1 MKALK
6 AKARPGPE
14 APPESVPSPAARLTE
29 PPVPERREYDFRFEI
44 PFAAFLLTVTLAICA
59 VVGWEQVE
67 QLLAFVEQGNTISA
81 LGHGLFMAIIAML
94 IYGNLVYQL
103 TRLGYLKRR
112 ARHRPVGRDELERAY
127 LGEARPLAVLVP
139 SYKEEPEV
147 VRRTLL
153 SAALQDYP
161 QRRVVLLIDDPA
173 NPGNDA
179 DTKAL
184 QTMEELPRTLQRM
197 FDDAAAPLE
206 RERDAY
212 LARRHLG
219 FDPKSEAAHLARLYD
234 QAAQW
239 LARQLPGAS
248 AKDAGERL
256 LSETVL
262 VPLVREHRKRA
273 NELRR
278 LARKGALGKARV
290 EREFNR
296 LASLFRVAFSTFQR
310 KRYVNLSHEPNKAMN
325 LNSYMGLMGRAFRE
339 EPEDDGLH
347 LRSCH
352 PNAASHVF
360 ADAEYVITLDA
371 DSLLLPDYALRLT
384 HHMELPG
391 NERLAVVQTPY
402 SSIPAAAGSL
412 EYIAGATTDIQY
424 IIHQGFTAFGGTYWV
439 GANALLRKRALH
451 DIAESDIER
460 GFPIMR
466 YIQDRTVIEDTESS
480 IDLVA
485 KGWQLHNYPDRLAYS
500 ATPPDFGSLLIQ
512 RRRWANG
519 GLIILPKL
527 LRHLV
532 RGPNRLRKLTE
543 GFFRVHYL
551 FSIAAVNVG
560 LLILFAFPF
569 EESLR
574 SYWLP
579 LSALPYFYLY
589 ARDLAHI
596 GYRYSD
602 VFRVYALN
610 LMLIPVNL
618 GGVLKSL
625 QQAMNRQKIPF
636 GRTPKVEGRTAA
648 PALYVGAEFA
658 LLAWWLIGATG
669 DFLDGYYAHVAFAL
683 VNAAFLAYAM
693 SRYMGF
699 RVGWSDLRSDL
710 SLRFPRLAVPVL
722 GNA

>member
-1 MKALK
+1 
-6 AKARPGPE
+6 
-14 APPESVPSPAARLTE
+14 
-29 PPVPERREYDFRFEI
+29 
-44 PFAAFLLTVTLAICA
+44 
-59 VVGWEQVE
+59 VVGWEQVT
-67 QLLAFVEQGNTISA
+67 QLRAFLDSGRLMA
-81 LGHGLFMAIIAML
+81 AAGHGVFMAIVAML

-103 TRLGYLKRR
+103 TRLGYLRRR
-112 ARHRPVGRDELERAY
+112 ARHQPAGREELERVY
-127 LGEARPLAVLVP
+127 LDGARSLAVLVP

-161 QRRVVLLIDDPA
+161 ERRVVLLIDDPA
-173 NPGNDA
+173 NPRSEADA
-179 DTKAL
+179 SAL
-184 QTMEELPRTLQRM
+184 KTMEELPRTLQRL
-197 FDDAAAPLE
+197 FDDASVPLE

-219 FDPKSEAAHLARLYD
+219 FDAPLEAAHLARLYGG
-234 QAAQW
+234 AAQW
-239 LARQLPGAS
+239 LSQQLQQAGSTAP
-248 AKDAGERL
+248 GERL
-256 LSETVL
+256 VGDTIFL
-262 VPLVREHRKRA
+262 PLIRQHWQRA

-278 LARKGALGKARV
+278 LARKGALGRARV
-290 EREFNR
+290 DREFNR
-296 LASLFRVAFSTFQR
+296 LATLFRVEFSSFQR

-325 LNSYMGLMGRAFRE
+325 LNSYIGLMGRAFRE
-339 EPEDDGLH
+339 EDRADGVHLLPSHLH
-347 LRSCH
+347 GA
-352 PNAASHVF
+352 NHVLPD
-360 ADAEYVITLDA
+360 ADYLITLDA
-371 DSLLLPDYALRLT
+371 DSILLPDYALRLI
-384 HHMELPG
+384 HHLELAG

-412 EYIAGATTDIQY
+412 EHIAGATTDIQY

-451 DIAESDIER
+451 DIAERDTER

-480 IDLVA
+480 IDLVS

-527 LRHLV
+527 LRHLLS
-532 RGPNRLRKLTE
+532 GPNRLQKLGE
-543 GFFRVHYL
+543 GFFRFHYL
-551 FSIAAVNVG
+551 LSIAAVNVG
-560 LLILFAFPF
+560 LMVLFAFPF

-574 SYWLP
+574 SLWLP

-602 VFRVYALN
+602 VLRVYALN

-625 QQAMNRQKIPF
+625 QQAISRQKIPF
-636 GRTPKVEGRTAA
+636 GRTPKVGDRTAT
-648 PALYVGAEFA
+648 PALYVAAEFA
-658 LLAWWLIGATG
+658 MLAWWLVGATG
-669 DFLDGYYAHVAFAL
+669 DYLDGYYAHVAFAL
-683 VNAAFLAYAM
+683 VNAGFLAYAI

-699 RVGWSDLRSDL
+699 RSGWNDLCHDL
-710 SLRFPRLAVPVL
+710 SLRIPRLATPL
-722 GNA
+722 LRPA

>member
-1 MKALK
+1 MEALK
-6 AKARPGPE
+6 PKLRPFPDQTLDAV
-14 APPESVPSPAARLTE
+14 APDAHVSE
-29 PPVPERREYDFRFEI
+29 PGVPERRDYNFRFEI
-44 PFAAFLLTVTLAICA
+44 PFAALLFAVTLAICA
-59 VVGWEQVE
+59 VVAWEQVD
-67 QLLAFVEQGNTISA
+67 QLLVFVERGDTLA
-81 LGHGLFMAIIAML
+81 AVGHGVFMAIIGML

-103 TRLGYLKRR
+103 TRMGYLKRR
-112 ARHRPVGRDELERAY
+112 SRHRPVGREDLERAY
-127 LGEARPLAVLVP
+127 AGDAKPLAILVP

-161 QRRVVLLIDDPA
+161 GRRVVLLIDDPA
-173 NPGNDA
+173 NPVSEADA
-179 DTKAL
+179 TAL
-184 QTMEELPRTLQRM
+184 RVMEELPRSLQRM

-206 RERDAY
+206 RERLSY

-219 FDPKSEAAHLARLYD
+219 LDATLEAAHLARLY
-234 QAAQW
+234 AGASQW
-239 LARQLPGAS
+239 LSRQLLRTNY
-248 AKDAGERL
+248 KDAGERL
-256 LSETVL
+256 LAETL
-262 VPLVREHRKRA
+262 FVPLIREHRNRA

-278 LARKGALGKARV
+278 LARKGALGLARV
-290 EREFNR
+290 DREFNR
-296 LASLFRVAFSTFQR
+296 LASLFRVEFSSFQR

-325 LNSYMGLMGRAFRE
+325 LNTYIGLMGRAFRE
-339 EPEDDGLH
+339 ERRADGVH
-347 LRSCH
+347 FCACH

-360 ADAEYVITLDA
+360 ADADYLITLDA
-371 DSLLLPDYALRLT
+371 DSILLPDYALRLI
-384 HHMELPG
+384 HHLELPG
-391 NERLAVVQTPY
+391 RERLAVVQTPY
-402 SSIPAAAGSL
+402 SSIPAAPGSL

-424 IIHQGFTAFGGTYWV
+424 IIHQGFTAFRGTYWV

-451 DIAESDIER
+451 DIAERDTER

-480 IDLVA
+480 IDLVD

-532 RGPNRLRKLTE
+532 RGPNRLGKVME
-543 GFFRVHYL
+543 GFVRIHYL
-551 FSIAAVNVG
+551 ISIAAVNVG
-560 LLILFAFPF
+560 LMILFAFPF

-574 SYWLP
+574 SFWLP
-579 LSALPYFYLY
+579 LSALPYFFLY

-596 GYRYSD
+596 GYRHSD
-602 VFRVYALN
+602 VFRVYGLN

-618 GGVLKSL
+618 GGIFKSL
-625 QQAMNRQKIPF
+625 HQAVTRQKIPF
-636 GRTPKVEGRTAA
+636 GRTPKVGGRTAA

-683 VNAAFLAYAM
+683 VNAAFLAYAI

-699 RVGWSDLRSDL
+699 RVGFGDLRMDL
-710 SLRFPRLAVPVL
+710 RLRFPRLAVPLL
-722 GNA
+722 GHA